1 MSPMLE
7 FLSMPGNYFANLQSS
22 YASSSGS
29 NAGDSNNILGGVT
42 GLLTNNP
49 LTTGLTGLIGD
60 GSLSR
65 KVTRTL
71 YTYNDKTVTIYPWQD
86 FIIELT
92 TWFRRAIWFLG
103 FTAAFTA
110 SAPLFV
116 LTAVLAAVFELLYN
130 VTNARA
136 YWDSVS
142 EYDFLSEH
150 SDDIGN
156 IDYINRLDLTAPSY
170 PYQYYRT
177 VTIPQL
183 TYKYSPDITGR
194 RLNTEGLELKP
205 SSVKNSGDYRDSI
218 NYLLGLPPSSL
229 LFKKSQV

>member
-7 FLSMPGNYFANLQSS
+7 FLSLPGNYFSNLQSS

-29 NAGDSNNILGGVT
+29 SASGGASDNLLGGVT

-49 LTTGLTGLIGD
+49 LTAGLTGLIGD

-65 KVTRTL
+65 K
-71 YTYNDKTVTIYPWQD
+71 D

-103 FTAAFTA
+103 FTAALTA
-110 SAPLFV
+110 SAPLFI

-142 EYDFLSEH
+142 EYGGLSDH

-156 IDYINRLDLTAPSY
+156 IDYINRLDLTAP

-177 VTIPQL
+177 VTTPQL
-183 TYKYSPDITGR
+183 TYNKYNSPYIAGR
-194 RLNTEGLELKP
+194 RLNTDSLEIIEP
-205 SSVKNSGDYRDSI
+205 SSVKSRENYRDSL
-218 NYLLGLPPSSL
+218 NYLLGLPPKTIL
-229 LFKKSQV
+229 L

>member
-7 FLSMPGNYFANLQSS
+7 FLSMPGNYFSNLQSS

-29 NAGDSNNILGGVT
+29 NGGNSNNILGGVT
-42 GLLTNNP
+42 GLLANNP
-49 LTTGLTGLIGD
+49 LTAGLNGLIGD

-65 KVTRTL
+65 K
-71 YTYNDKTVTIYPWQD
+71 D

-110 SAPLFV
+110 SAPLFL
-116 LTAVLAAVFELLYN
+116 LTAVLAGVFELLYN

-136 YWDSVS
+136 YWDSVA
-142 EYDFLSEH
+142 EYGVAEH

-170 PYQYYRT
+170 HHYRT
-177 VTIPQL
+177 VATGPQQ
-183 TYKYSPDITGR
+183 YSFSPYNTDR
-194 RLNTEGLELKP
+194 RLNTEDSEIKP
-205 SSVKNSGDYRDSI
+205 SRVKNGGNYRGSI
-218 NYLLGLPPSSL
+218 NYLLGLPPNSI
-229 LFKKSQV
+229 LF